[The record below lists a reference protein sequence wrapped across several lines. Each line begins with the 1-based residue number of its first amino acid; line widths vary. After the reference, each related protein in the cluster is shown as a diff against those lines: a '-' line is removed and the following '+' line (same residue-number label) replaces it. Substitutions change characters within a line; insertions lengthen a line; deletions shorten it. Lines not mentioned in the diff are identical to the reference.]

1 MRKSL
6 LFILLSL
13 LLLLGLDFRGKII
26 EKNKLKMET
35 GDDSG
40 VDGLGHSGIEPGGAG
55 VGDTSLNGGN
65 DSENHSQGQG
75 ENSICRDYMRNV
87 CTRGKK
93 CKYAHPESKGD
104 TGGAAAAL
112 LQVCNINVLP
122 KKTLN
127 KLSN

>member
-1 MRKSL
+1 
-6 LFILLSL
+6 
-13 LLLLGLDFRGKII
+13 
-26 EKNKLKMET
+26 MET

-40 VDGLGHSGIEPGGAG
+40 VDGLGHSGIDSKPGGAG
-55 VGDTSLNGGN
+55 IGDTSMNGGN
-65 DSENHSQGQG
+65 DSDINSLNSKGQG

-112 LQVCNINVLP
+112 LQVCNMFFSLQKYRLNIN
-122 KKTLN
+122 LN
-127 KLSN
+127 